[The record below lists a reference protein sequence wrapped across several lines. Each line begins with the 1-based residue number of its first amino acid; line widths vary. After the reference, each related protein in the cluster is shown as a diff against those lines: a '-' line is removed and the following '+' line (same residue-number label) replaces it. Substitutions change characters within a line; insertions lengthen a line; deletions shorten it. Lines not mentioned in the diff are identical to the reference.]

1 MRKQAQI
8 QRTRCRGVDTGRCRN
23 AHCSRI
29 AGETRVAITGATEVH
44 RALCA
49 PEWQRLGPYEIV
61 SRVLP
66 ARYISGDF
74 VCSVPHSS
82 GTFLLL
88 GDLMGKGL
96 SAAMWITHILDLV
109 HRAAERSHTVCEL
122 LGRLNTEVA
131 ESRIRAPLTSVVV
144 LSIDETSGELS
155 VGSAGHPSAL
165 IVRRGARVETSTAG
179 GPLLGVFA
187 AATYQSQSV
196 YLDPGDS
203 IIAFSDG
210 LVESLEGDDFSL
222 ESVVAIAA
230 REALSDPVAKMSQ
243 IIQASG
249 ASAKGSP
256 RDDTSILI
264 VQRL

>member
-1 MRKQAQI
+1 MQKQVQT
-8 QRTRCRGVDTGRCRN
+8 QRIRCRGVDTSRCRN

-29 AGETRVAITGATEVH
+29 ANETRVAITGATEVH

-49 PEWQRLGPYEIV
+49 PEWQRFGPYEIV

-74 VCSVPHSS
+74 VCSVPHSG
-82 GTFLLL
+82 GTFLVL

-109 HRAAERSHTVCEL
+109 HRAAERSRTVCEF
-122 LGRLNTEVA
+122 LGQLNTEVA
-131 ESRIRAPLTSVVV
+131 ESRIRVPLTSVVA
-144 LSIDETSGELS
+144 LSIDETSGEVS

-179 GPLLGVFA
+179 GPLLGVFT

-196 YLDPGDS
+196 YLDRGDS

-230 REALSDPVAKMSQ
+230 REALSEPVAKMSR
-243 IIQASG
+243 IIQASS
-249 ASAKGSP
+249 ASANGTP

>member
-1 MRKQAQI
+1 
-8 QRTRCRGVDTGRCRN
+8 
-23 AHCSRI
+23 
-29 AGETRVAITGATEVH
+29 
-44 RALCA
+44 
-49 PEWQRLGPYEIV
+49 
-61 SRVLP
+61 
-66 ARYISGDF
+66 
-74 VCSVPHSS
+74 
-82 GTFLLL
+82 
-88 GDLMGKGL
+88 MGKGL

-109 HRAAERSHTVCEL
+109 HRAAERSRTVCEF

-131 ESRIRAPLTSVVV
+131 ESRIRAPLTSVVA

-179 GPLLGVFA
+179 GPLLGVFS

-196 YLDPGDS
+196 YLDRGDS

-230 REALSDPVAKMSQ
+230 REALSEPVAKMNR
-243 IIQASG
+243 IIQASS
-249 ASAKGSP
+249 ASANGTP
-256 RDDTSILI
+256 RDDTSVLI